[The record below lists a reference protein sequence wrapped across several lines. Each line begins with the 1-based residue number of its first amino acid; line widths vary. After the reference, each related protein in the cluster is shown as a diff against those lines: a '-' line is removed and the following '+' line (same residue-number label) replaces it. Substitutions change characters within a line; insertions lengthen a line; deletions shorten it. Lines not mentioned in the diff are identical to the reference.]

1 MRFNKLDLNLL
12 VALDAMLKARSI
24 SRAAEALHITQP
36 AMSNALARLRAY
48 FGDDLL
54 VPVGRKMALTPRAE
68 TLQEAVRDV
77 LLRVDATI
85 TALPQFDPAQSE
97 RWFRLFLS
105 DYTSLTLIPHL
116 LTLAARAS
124 TSLRFEL
131 LPQVDQPQ
139 RALERG
145 EADLLVMP
153 AIYCAPNHPLD
164 ILLEEAFCCVVWQGS
179 DHARQG
185 SISQVA
191 YAAAGHV
198 VMQPPG
204 SSQPSFETG
213 QMQVLGLVRRVQVS
227 AFSFVT
233 AAAAVVGTERIAT
246 VHLRLARQLGR
257 SLPIAVLPL
266 PVAMAPMQQAMQ
278 WHKYRSQDPGL
289 VWLRGLMHRAVVA
302 MDAAAPVQ

>member
-24 SRAAEALHITQP
+24 SRAAEALHLTQP

-77 LLRVDATI
+77 LLRVDTTI
-85 TALPQFDPAQSE
+85 AALPQFDPVLSD
-97 RWFRLFLS
+97 RSFRLFLS

-116 LTLAARAS
+116 MALAAQ
-124 TSLRFEL
+124 TSGSVRFEL

-153 AIYCAPNHPLD
+153 AVYCAPNHPLD
-164 ILLEEAFCCVVWQGS
+164 ILLEEAFCCAVWQGS
-179 DHARQG
+179 AHARQG
-185 SISQVA
+185 LGADA

-204 SSQPSFETG
+204 GSQPSFESG
-213 QMQVLGLVRRVQVS
+213 LMQRLGVVRRVQVS
-227 AFSFVT
+227 TFSFVS
-233 AAAAVVGTERIAT
+233 AVAAVVGTEHIAT
-246 VHLRLARQLGR
+246 VHLRLARQLSC
-257 SLPIAVLPL
+257 SLPIALLPL
-266 PVAMAPMQQAMQ
+266 PIAIGAMQQAMQ

-289 VWLRGLMHRAVVA
+289 VWLRGLMHQAVAA